1 MKRYEVRMTFNGD
14 IVLVVEA
21 ENAKKAE
28 ERAVS
33 GEWDQADISADYGD
47 NYKIESVKK
56 IRL

>member
-21 ENAKKAE
+21 ENAKQAE
-28 ERAVS
+28 ERAMS

-47 NYKIESVKK
+47 NYEIESVKK
-56 IRL
+56 I